1 MGTFPM
7 EPLSYHTF
15 YQDKYSH
22 PLCPAMKN
30 EGWGKGALDVRGG
43 VEMER
48 GQGERKRRPMIHGLR
63 TRNRE

>member
-1 MGTFPM
+1 V
-7 EPLSYHTF
+7 
-15 YQDKYSH
+15 DA
-22 PLCPAMKN
+22 AMKN

>member
-1 MGTFPM
+1 MPYRTTGREVKEEGT
-7 EPLSYHTF
+7 
-15 YQDKYSH
+15 D
-22 PLCPAMKN
+22 PAMKN